1 MRRTLIPVTAA
12 VALSAMTVTPAGAEP
27 PRTESTTTP
36 AITGFGPYDMV
47 RQAVG
52 VVTAARA
59 SLVPGPSAPRVRDL
73 VFPIEYLEKR
83 DTIALSNRGMTY
95 GLQSTLLFGKDS
107 AKLVPGA
114 EKELGKFGKKIA
126 ATNSLKRVQVTG
138 YTDNLGSAA
147 HGLKL
152 SRERATVI
160 KKVLQKAAPGVP
172 FQARGLGEKD
182 PVADNSTEAGRVKNR
197 RVEIDVEIDRD
208 PLPGADQG
216 DPS

>member
-1 MRRTLIPVTAA
+1 MRRTFILVTATMALGA
-12 VALSAMTVTPAGAEP
+12 VTVPPAGAEP
-27 PRTESTTTP
+27 PRTEPTTSP

-47 RQAVG
+47 RHTLS

-73 VFPIEYLEKR
+73 VFPVEYLEKR

-95 GLQSTLLFGKDS
+95 SLQSTLLFGKDS

-114 EKELGKFGKKIA
+114 ERELDKFGTKIA
-126 ATNSLKRVQVTG
+126 AAKSVQVTG

-147 HGLKL
+147 HGLTL
-152 SRERATVI
+152 SRERAAAI
-160 KKVLQKAAPGVP
+160 KKILQKAAPGVP

-182 PVADNSTEAGRVKNR
+182 PVADNSTEEGRIKNR
-197 RVEIDVEIDRD
+197 RVEIDVEINRD
-208 PLPGADQG
+208 PLPGTGQG
-216 DPS
+216 R

>member
-1 MRRTLIPVTAA
+1 MRRTLILITATAA
-12 VALSAMTVTPAGAEP
+12 LGAVTVPPAGAEP
-27 PRTESTTTP
+27 PHTESTTSP
-36 AITGFGPYDMV
+36 AINGSGPYDMV
-47 RQAVG
+47 RKALSVF
-52 VVTAARA
+52 TAARA
-59 SLVPGPSAPRVRDL
+59 SLLPGPSAPRVRDL

-107 AKLVPGA
+107 SELVPGA
-114 EKELGKFGKKIA
+114 EKEIGKFGKKIA
-126 ATNSLKRVQVTG
+126 AAKSVRVTG

-147 HGLKL
+147 HGLTL
-152 SRERATVI
+152 SRERAAVI
-160 KKVLQKAAPGVP
+160 KKVLQKAAPGVT

-182 PVADNSTEAGRVKNR
+182 PVADNSTEEGRIKNR

-216 DPS
+216 DSS